1 MSNQFKSNHCFELIW
16 FGKQKFKS
24 NHKNITRAYK
34 FYLIHKYRVLW
45 NIVTKMCEDYPPL
58 AFWLPII
65 QGPSN
70 LHMFLLGMAD
80 ELLRSHNLKFQILSI
95 ESRPPKRGTS
105 KCDKNWG
112 GKSKLVIFGNII
124 LIATGE
130 PNEWQKSNNY
140 VEKKNILSF
149 L

>member
-1 MSNQFKSNHCFELIW
+1 
-16 FGKQKFKS
+16 
-24 NHKNITRAYK
+24 
-34 FYLIHKYRVLW
+34 
-45 NIVTKMCEDYPPL
+45 MCEEYPPPL
-58 AFWLPII
+58 AFLLPII

-80 ELLRSHNLKFQILSI
+80 ELLRSHNVKFQILSI